1 MRAVCRTLLL
11 AALALVL
18 AACSRGPD
26 VSRLEQDVQSRVD
39 ALFGRQVLKLES
51 LRRQGSA
58 PYRAADDGT
67 KQVIVYY
74 NAKLRFTEA
83 YDPSDWQG
91 LSPTMIANAL
101 GAADEGITG
110 LKSGPNAPDTELRAY
125 GSVVYRQAGQGW
137 QPADAMA
144 PSPAVPAALGAAAP
158 TSQADE
164 LVRRLA
170 ELVQK
175 APARRGRDD
184 AIIAEELGRALDN
197 IRLRTGEGSG
207 TALIAAGPEGGEYW
221 RFLSSVVSRIGSP
234 APLAVAASAGSV
246 ANALAI
252 DRGDA
257 RLGMVQSDVAA
268 SAVTGTGTF
277 TGTGPLGHLRAVA
290 SLFPEPVHVV
300 VRQDSGI
307 ASLPDL
313 AGRRVALGAASS
325 GTRQTATRLLDA
337 AGVDV
342 RQLDE
347 AEARSPQQALDLLV
361 QGEIDAV
368 IEVVSAPWRQLEIAM
383 HTAQLRLVPL
393 DLQSRVQL
401 ATGTPGLFP
410 LTLPARTYPGQDE
423 PVPTV
428 AATALLVARDDVP
441 DTLVTS
447 TLDLLYA
454 SAASGGAGV
463 QATRLSKSRARD
475 GVTIPLHPAAARYF
489 AQAAARSPPP
499 AAPDAT
505 PAPP

>member
-1 MRAVCRTLLL
+1 LL

-26 VSRLEQDVQSRVD
+26 VSRLEQDVQSRVN
-39 ALFGRQVLKLES
+39 ALFGRQVLTLET

-58 PYRAADDGT
+58 PYRAAEDGA

-74 NAKLRFTEA
+74 NATLRFAEA

-110 LKSGPNAPDTELRAY
+110 LKSGPNEPETELRAY

-137 QPADAMA
+137 QPADVTA
-144 PSPAVPAALGAAAP
+144 PPPAAPAASGAAAP

-170 ELVQK
+170 ELLQK
-175 APARRGRDD
+175 APARRGKDD

-197 IRLRTGEGSG
+197 IRLRTGEGG
-207 TALIAAGPEGGEYW
+207 GVALIAAGPEGGEYW

-234 APLAVAASAGSV
+234 APLAVAASTGSV
-246 ANALAI
+246 ANALTI

-257 RLGMVQSDVAA
+257 RLGMLQSDVAA
-268 SAVTGTGTF
+268 AAVTGTGTF
-277 TGTGPLGHLRAVA
+277 AGTGPLGHLRAVA
-290 SLFPEPVHVV
+290 SLFPEPVHII

-307 ASLPDL
+307 ASLSGL
-313 AGRRVALGAASS
+313 AGQRVALGAVSS

-337 AGVDV
+337 AGIDV

-347 AEARSPQQALDLLV
+347 AEAGSPQEALDLLV
-361 QGEIDAV
+361 KGEIDAV

-383 HTAQLRLVPL
+383 HAVPLRLVPL
-393 DLQSRVQL
+393 DLESRVQL
-401 ATGTPGLFP
+401 ATGAPGLFP

-423 PVPTV
+423 PMPTV
-428 AATALLVARDDVP
+428 AATALLVARDDVS
-441 DTLVTS
+441 DALVTD
-447 TLDLLYA
+447 TIDLLYA

-463 QATRLSKSRARD
+463 QATRLSKSRALD
-475 GVTIPLHPAAARYF
+475 GVTIPMHPAAARYF
-489 AQAAARSPPP
+489 AQAATRSPPSP
-499 AAPDAT
+499 APGAT
-505 PAPP
+505 PALP